1 MIAKEDSWLTGSG
14 IMIEFDD
21 MLDAVESYVGQ
32 GGKIFIGTDSSI
44 GAKGCTFVTAVC
56 LHGAPETHGGRYF
69 FHKARYDISRY
80 KNLKVRIMQ
89 EVQSS
94 IEIALHVIDKN
105 PMSDVEIHL
114 DIGTSER
121 SQTRVYVDELT
132 GWTQAVGFSCKVKPD
147 AWASAA
153 IADRHT
159 K

>member
-1 MIAKEDSWLTGSG
+1 MREDCWTTGSG
-14 IMIEFDD
+14 ETVNFDD
-21 MLDAVESYVGQ
+21 MLDCVESYVGQ
-32 GGKIFIGTDSSI
+32 GGKIFIGTDSQI

-69 FHKARYDISRY
+69 FRKTRDDIARY
-80 KNLKVRIMQ
+80 KNLKVRIMH
-89 EVQSS
+89 EVQMS

-114 DIGTSER
+114 DIGTSEK
-121 SQTRVYVDELT
+121 SKTSVYVDELT
-132 GWTQAVGFSCKVKPD
+132 GWTRAVGFSCKVKPD
-147 AWASAA
+147 AWASAG